1 MKTAITK
8 YLLRRPSSTARR
20 FNAVP
25 AFTLIELLV
34 VIAMLAVLSAMFLPA
49 LAGSRAQPRV
59 TACAA
64 NFRQWAVSV
73 NLYANDHL
81 DSLPRFDWNSGGGN
95 FLQDVSINFI
105 PNLAPYGL
113 TIPMWFD
120 PVRPDEY
127 DSLAQPT
134 AMGHFPT
141 SIEELNNYL
150 SRQFNECVLHY
161 NWWVQRCPVSPP
173 NANSIFPPDMYSSP
187 VNWANIVA
195 LNPWIKTTPVA
206 NYGLP
211 KKLHDNAAAH
221 LPFVSCLSASALGQ
235 AGNGLADSVT
245 GKASSNPADQCANVA
260 HFDNGV
266 FLGVNAAYADG
277 HVESHNPSQMNCG
290 YLQGGIFWF
299 Y

>member
-95 FLQDVSINFI
+95 FLQDV
-105 PNLAPYGL
+105 
-113 TIPMWFD
+113 
-120 PVRPDEY
+120 
-127 DSLAQPT
+127 
-134 AMGHFPT
+134 
-141 SIEELNNYL
+141 
-150 SRQFNECVLHY
+150 
-161 NWWVQRCPVSPP
+161 
-173 NANSIFPPDMYSSP
+173 
-187 VNWANIVA
+187 
-195 LNPWIKTTPVA
+195 
-206 NYGLP
+206 
-211 KKLHDNAAAH
+211 
-221 LPFVSCLSASALGQ
+221 
-235 AGNGLADSVT
+235 
-245 GKASSNPADQCANVA
+245 
-260 HFDNGV
+260 
-266 FLGVNAAYADG
+266 
-277 HVESHNPSQMNCG
+277 
-290 YLQGGIFWF
+290 
-299 Y
+299 